1 MQDMAFHSFAEFLAM
16 GRHGAFVWSAY
27 GISLIV
33 IVANIVAP
41 IQRRRALINDIK
53 RKIKREKLEQ

>member
-1 MQDMAFHSFAEFLAM
+1 MAFHSFSDFLAM

-33 IVANIVAP
+33 IVANIIAP
-41 IQRRRALINDIK
+41 IQRKRALINDIK

>member
-1 MQDMAFHSFAEFLAM
+1 MAFHSFSDFIAM

-27 GISLIV
+27 GISLI
-33 IVANIVAP
+33 NIVAP
-41 IQRRRALINDIK
+41 IQRKRALINDIK